1 MSYYLC
7 RRCLYKTK
15 QKIDISRH
23 LNRINKCEKNI
34 NALLISDEELNKLS
48 LIKIKITVQ
57 QNNNFN
63 EILHKNDEN
72 CTQIKELPF
81 ENAENCTFFKE
92 LHSENVEN
100 CTIFKEL
107 HSKNNEN
114 CTIFKELHSKIDKNE
129 EILNKNENNNIIK
142 DEYCNNLYENNNINN
157 NTNKNNIK
165 CSFCNKLFTRNS
177 SLKRHMKDH
186 CNNKLVIENNTIN
199 NISNTNNT
207 SNILNNTNNT
217 LNNTIN
223 NIVNI
228 NVNIDN
234 KLNKIIPF
242 DNDWDMSKIDNKTK
256 NCLLLSSTKF
266 TQTMEHILENDANMN
281 VLIEKDTNLGFIYKN
296 DIEKFKKMDIN
307 DIVDTSMKKLYNHL
321 KQIYNDVKDDNEYK
335 ICNDYLENE
344 KNNIEDKYDK
354 YINDEITQKKVQEHI
369 LDIYDRFKEKTVTNY
384 KKFIEDDNSKNIDFS
399 Y

>member
-34 NALLISDEELNKLS
+34 NAILISDEELNNLS
-48 LIKIKITVQ
+48 LIKIKITSV
-57 QNNNFN
+57 QNNNFIEN
-63 EILHKNDEN
+63 LSKNDEN

-81 ENAENCTFFKE
+81 ENAENCT
-92 LHSENVEN
+92 
-100 CTIFKEL
+100 IFKEL
-107 HSKNNEN
+107 HSKNEEN

-129 EILNKNENNNIIK
+129 EILNKNENNNIIN
-142 DEYCNNLYENNNINN
+142 DEFCNNLYDINNINN
-157 NTNKNNIK
+157 NTDKNNIK
-165 CSFCNKLFTRNS
+165 CLFCNKLFTRNS

-199 NISNTNNT
+199 NNTNNTSNNT

-281 VLIEKDTNLGFIYKN
+281 VLIEKETNLGFIYKN

-369 LDIYDRFKEKTVTNY
+369 LDIYDRYKEKTVTNY

>member
-34 NALLISDEELNKLS
+34 NALLISDEELNNLS
-48 LIKIKITVQ
+48 LIKIKITSF
-57 QNNNFN
+57 QNNNFIEN
-63 EILHKNDEN
+63 LSKNDEN
-72 CTQIKELPF
+72 CTQIKELSF
-81 ENAENCTFFKE
+81 EKA
-92 LHSENVEN
+92 EN

-107 HSKNNEN
+107 HSKNVEN

-129 EILNKNENNNIIK
+129 EILNKNENNNIIN
-142 DEYCNNLYENNNINN
+142 DEYCNNLYDINNINN
-157 NTNKNNIK
+157 NTDKNNIK
-165 CSFCNKLFTRNS
+165 CLFCNKLFTRNS

-199 NISNTNNT
+199 NNTSNTSNNT

-281 VLIEKDTNLGFIYKN
+281 VLIEKETNLGFIYKN

-384 KKFIEDDNSKNIDFS
+384 KKFIEDDNPKNIDFS